1 MKSIRTKIS
10 GLVLLCVAV
19 AAILVGVIGISSSR
33 SVIQDNSQQILELL
47 CTNRAEELNALLS
60 RIEQSVTTLADYA
73 VLHMDDLARFKAD
86 GGYVSDYSAYMENV
100 ALNAARNTEGA
111 MTVYIR
117 YNPEFTD
124 PNSGVFYSRP
134 SGNSDFEAVT
144 PTDFSMYDP
153 SDTAHVGW
161 YYIPIQNGVPT
172 WMDPYLNENINVE
185 MISFVIPIEVEG
197 EFIGIVGMD
206 IDFGVIED
214 VVEEIKV
221 YDTGYAYLEYGD
233 AAEGVTMPAGNET
246 VWEELKNG
254 MRMAVT
260 APSAEIY
267 QESTRLMLKI
277 VVVVAA
283 VILISLLIS
292 AIVVRNIVRP
302 LQELNTAAGHIAAGE
317 LDVSITSRSR
327 DEVGTLADSF
337 RQTVDRLRTYMAY
350 IDELSAVLG
359 GIGDGNLAV
368 ELKQQYN
375 GEFVRLKDA
384 ILRIERTLSEDLY
397 QIRAAAGQVASGS
410 EQVASGAVDLNEGS
424 MKQGTSVEKLTDRT
438 QEMLADVRENRE
450 RAQLANTVVV
460 ASGAGLEESGRQM
473 ENMLAAMGRISES
486 AAAIAKII
494 QTIRGIA
501 EQTNILA
508 LNAAIEAARAGEAGK
523 GFAVVAGEVKELAAK
538 SAEASSSVDG
548 LVQNT
553 LRSIEDGEHIA
564 EITRHSIQETVEGA
578 HKVEAMVEEI
588 VASTQ
593 RQEADVAEVQENVRE
608 ISNVTSQNTATA
620 QQEAAISE
628 ELSTQADLLR
638 DLVGKFTLLDAGLTG
653 KGR

>member
-277 VVVVAA
+277 VVIVAA

-302 LQELNTAAGHIAAGE
+302 LRELNTAAGHIAAGE

-350 IDELSAVLG
+350 IGELSAVLG
-359 GIGDGNLAV
+359 EIGDGNLAV